1 MADEPL
7 NDQPELLEFGST
19 SWLRADA
26 PFYFSG
32 HDFEEF
38 QCLVDQ
44 WNQTIANRHGL
55 RQIVL
60 ETWLLLDY
68 WVRVTLC
75 GAFGISEH
83 STPEFDLRYELLP
96 HSFER
101 CLWLLQNLHKAHS
114 VLPEPDRPPSGPQL
128 TGSYAFWKLLK
139 SEHPALLEQLLQIQK
154 AYLESRFGQGSADG
168 FAFDECGSSATS
180 LQAIQWRK
188 RKVEKLPRGWL
199 EAVGKLDEEWYRN
212 ARRLNKARNEAAHST
227 EQTRILRAFGIKGE
241 AAIERAKEECSRL
254 IERLLGITRRGP
266 AA

>member
-1 MADEPL
+1 VADEPL

-32 HDFEEF
+32 NDFEEF

-44 WNQTIANRHGL
+44 WNQTIANTRGL

-75 GAFGISEH
+75 GAFGISKH
-83 STPEFDLRYELLP
+83 STPEFDLCYELLP

-101 CLWLLQNLHKAHS
+101 CLSLLQNLYKAHS
-114 VLPEPDRPPSGPQL
+114 VLPDPHLPRFGRQL
-128 TGSYAFWKLLK
+128 TASYAFWKLLK
-139 SEHPALLEQLLQIQK
+139 SEHPALLEQLLQIEK
-154 AYLESRFGQGSADG
+154 VYLESEFGQGSTHG
-168 FAFDECGSSATS
+168 LAFLECDTTATS
-180 LQAIQWRK
+180 FEAIQWRK
-188 RKVEKLPRGWL
+188 RTVEKLPHGWL